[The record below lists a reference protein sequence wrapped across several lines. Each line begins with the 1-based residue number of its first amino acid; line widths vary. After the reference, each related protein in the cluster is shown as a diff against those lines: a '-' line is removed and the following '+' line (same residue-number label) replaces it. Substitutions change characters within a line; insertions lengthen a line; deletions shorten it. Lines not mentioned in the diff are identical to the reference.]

1 MKVHLINKGLITEF
15 LNEDPKCKK
24 GISIWVKLM
33 DHVDWNRLSDI
44 DHTFTPPFIL
54 KEQHEVKFEIPSV
67 NIILTC
73 RYYFHTHR
81 VHVII
86 KHIQVN
92 EVQSH

>member
-1 MKVHLINKGLITEF
+1 MKVHLINKGMITEF
-15 LNEDPKCKK
+15 LNENPKCKK

-44 DHTFTPPFIL
+44 DHTFAPPFIL
-54 KEQHEVKFEIPSV
+54 KEQREVKFEVPTV
-67 NIILTC
+67 NIKLTC
-73 RYYFHTHR
+73 RYYFYTDR
-81 VHVII
+81 VHIII